1 MSLKSVKIE
10 LRTNAFSAG
19 NLGIG
24 QENVQKEMEWVWE
37 VDDVLNAG
45 KGVILQENVDLDK
58 IIEEK
63 IIGII
68 IIANEVDQEVD
79 QDIINTEGDVDI
91 TEIGNSIFFY
101 KFV

>member
-1 MSLKSVKIE
+1 
-10 LRTNAFSAG
+10 
-19 NLGIG
+19 
-24 QENVQKEMEWVWE
+24 

>member
-1 MSLKSVKIE
+1 MNLRSVKIE

-19 NLGIG
+19 NSVIG

-68 IIANEVDQEVD
+68 IIASEVDQEVD
-79 QDIINTEGDVDI
+79 QGIINTEGDVHI
-91 TEIGNSIFFY
+91 TEIGNSILFL
-101 KFV
+101 